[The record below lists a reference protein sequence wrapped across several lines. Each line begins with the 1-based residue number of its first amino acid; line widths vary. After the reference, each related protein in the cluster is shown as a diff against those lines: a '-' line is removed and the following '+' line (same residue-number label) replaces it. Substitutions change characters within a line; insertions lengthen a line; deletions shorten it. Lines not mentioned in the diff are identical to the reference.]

1 MQFSRNW
8 LKEFV
13 DFKISDEEL
22 CEQLTMLGLE
32 VDDCKAYDSKLTG
45 KDAIIKLDLTPNRGD
60 CFSILGIARE
70 VAAVNNLPLTL
81 PETINIKDSVKSPLS
96 VSVCNEAPRYVGR
109 FITGINLKKK
119 IPSLIKERLKLSD
132 IKIIDPIVDI
142 TNYVLLELGQPL
154 HAFDADKLEGN
165 LKVRFAKENE
175 KITLLDENQLS
186 LDAKSLVIADQRK
199 PIALAGIMG
208 GLDTGISNKTQS
220 IYLESAFFTPAA
232 IRGRARKF
240 TIQTDAS
247 TRFERGVDFE
257 LQVLAIKRA
266 CTLVNQTLG
275 GSFSPIQEFLKK
287 SSIPKNKDI
296 ILNIKNINKSLGTD
310 LTKSFVSK
318 GLRSLG
324 LINSVSNIDTLKV
337 KVPSWRFD
345 LKIEADL
352 IEEIARLVGYNNIP
366 QTSLSKKIRTSDQ
379 ALYTSIRRT
388 FKSLGYNEVITY
400 SFIEESVARL
410 VEEKQ
415 QQLIFV
421 KNPISQNMN
430 VMRTSLLPSLLNTL
444 SYNFNQGSE
453 SIKIFEIG
461 TVFNKSKNN
470 KIIQREVAGGLI
482 SGIEEKGNWSGLNK
496 AMDFFDLKGNLETV
510 LPELSKFTFKS
521 GQISYLHPGK
531 TALLYKGKT
540 LVGCI
545 GTVNPKLTDK
555 FDIKSEVNF
564 FEFFVNEVSD
574 NKSLKFKKYS
584 RFPLAQRDLSFVVD
598 EEITSS
604 SITNEILT
612 KAGSDLKEINL
623 FDIYTGKGISK
634 GKKSLTY
641 SLNWQAKN
649 RTLTDDEIDKIIE
662 RIVSF
667 LSKKFNAKL
676 RA

>member
-186 LDAKSLVIADQRK
+186 LDSKSLVIADQRK

-379 ALYTSIRRT
+379 ALYTSIRKT

-430 VMRTSLLPSLLNTL
+430 VMRTSLLPGLLNTL
-444 SYNFNQGSE
+444 SYNINQGSE
-453 SIKIFEIG
+453 SIRIFEIG
-461 TVFNKSKNN
+461 TVFNKSKNS

-574 NKSLKFKKYS
+574 NKSLKYKKYS

-604 SITNEILT
+604 SITNEILA

>member
-165 LKVRFAKENE
+165 LKVRFAKEKE

-430 VMRTSLLPSLLNTL
+430 VMRTSLLPGLLNTL
-444 SYNFNQGSE
+444 SYNINQGSE
-453 SIKIFEIG
+453 SIRIFEIG
-461 TVFNKSKNN
+461 TVFNKSKNS

-574 NKSLKFKKYS
+574 NKSLKYKKYS

>member
-13 DFKISDEEL
+13 DFKVSDEEL

-32 VDDCKAYDSKLTG
+32 VDNYKPYKSNLTG

-81 PETINIKDSVKSPLS
+81 PKITNIKNSVKSPIS

-109 FITGINLKKK
+109 YIVGVNLKKTV
-119 IPSLIKERLKLSD
+119 PPLIKERLKLSD
-132 IKIIDPIVDI
+132 TKVIDPIVDI

-154 HAFDADKLEGN
+154 HAFDADKLDGN
-165 LKVRFAKENE
+165 LQVRFAKEKE

-186 LDAKSLVIADQRK
+186 LDEKSLVIADQKK
-199 PIALAGIMG
+199 PVALAGIMG
-208 GLDTGISNKTQS
+208 GLETGISNKTQA

-240 TIQTDAS
+240 SIQTDAS

-266 CTLVNQTLG
+266 STLINETLG
-275 GSFSPIQEFLKK
+275 SDFSPIQEFIRK
-287 SSIPKNKDI
+287 SSIPKNRDI
-296 ILNIKNINKSLGTD
+296 VLNINNLNKILGMN
-310 LTKSFVSK
+310 LTKSTVK
-318 GLRSLG
+318 KRLTSLG
-324 LINSVSNIDTLKV
+324 LRNSVSNSNNLKV

-352 IEEIARLVGYNNIP
+352 IEEIARLEGYNNIP
-366 QTSLSKKIRTSDQ
+366 QRALSRKIRTSEDT
-379 ALYTSIRRT
+379 LHTSIRKT
-388 FKSLGYNEVITY
+388 FQSMGYNEVITY
-400 SFIEESVARL
+400 SFIDQSLAEL
-410 VEEKQ
+410 VGEKKK
-415 QQLIFV
+415 QLIFV
-421 KNPISQNMN
+421 ENPISQNMN
-430 VMRTSLLPSLLNTL
+430 VMRASLLPGLLDTL
-444 SYNFNQGSE
+444 SYNINQGSE
-453 SIKIFEIG
+453 SLKIFEIG
-461 TVFNKSKNN
+461 SVFNKRDSN
-470 KIIQREVAGGLI
+470 KINEREVVGGLI
-482 SGIEEKGNWSGLNK
+482 TGIEGKDNWSGSNK
-496 AMDFFDLKGNLETV
+496 ELDFFDLKGNLETV
-510 LPELSKFTFKS
+510 LPELSKFSFKKE
-521 GQISYLHPGK
+521 QVPFLHPGK
-531 TALLYKGKT
+531 TAALYKGQKK
-540 LVGCI
+540 VGYL
-545 GTVNPKLTDK
+545 GTVNPKLLDK
-555 FDIKSEVNF
+555 LDIKGEVNF
-564 FEFFVNEVSD
+564 FEFSVDDISGKKNI
-574 NKSLKFKKYS
+574 KFKKFS

-604 SITNEILT
+604 SITDAILS
-612 KAGSDLKEINL
+612 KAGSNLKEINL
-623 FDIYTGKGISK
+623 FDIYMGKGIAK

-641 SLNWQAKN
+641 SLNWQAVN
-649 RTLTDDEIDKIIE
+649 RTLTDDEVDKIIG

>member
-13 DFKISDEEL
+13 DFKISDKEL

-165 LKVRFAKENE
+165 LKVRFAKEKE

-453 SIKIFEIG
+453 SIRIFEIG
-461 TVFNKSKNN
+461 TVFNKSKNS

>member
-165 LKVRFAKENE
+165 LKVRFAKEKE

-430 VMRTSLLPSLLNTL
+430 VMRTSLLPGLLNTL

-453 SIKIFEIG
+453 SIRIFEIG
-461 TVFNKSKNN
+461 TVFNKSKNS

-574 NKSLKFKKYS
+574 NKSLKYKKYS

>member
-430 VMRTSLLPSLLNTL
+430 VMRTSLLPGLLNTL
-444 SYNFNQGSE
+444 SYNINQGSE
-453 SIKIFEIG
+453 SIRIFEIG
-461 TVFNKSKNN
+461 TVFNKSKNS

-574 NKSLKFKKYS
+574 NKSLKYKKYS